1 MVVFESEKVKNYIL
15 RLKLFSKN
23 YKEKCISLFQRTNFL
38 LTVSF
43 SLFLNFFFT
52 TLTISDSN
60 LYSNNS
66 LWWINKLR
74 KEDFPAQSC
83 EGEWFWLCDQPFE
96 ERKLESLTKAK
107 TSQRKRERRNFCCCL
122 AKAVQPIQPVQI
134 EKKKHLFQ
142 HLYALC

>member
-1 MVVFESEKVKNYIL
+1 MFLSQKKL
-15 RLKLFSKN
+15 RI
-23 YKEKCISLFQRTNFL
+23 ISSDWNFFQKIIKRSAFL
-38 LTVSF
+38 YFKGQIFYLQF
-43 SLFLNFFFT
+43 LFLSFGTFFFT